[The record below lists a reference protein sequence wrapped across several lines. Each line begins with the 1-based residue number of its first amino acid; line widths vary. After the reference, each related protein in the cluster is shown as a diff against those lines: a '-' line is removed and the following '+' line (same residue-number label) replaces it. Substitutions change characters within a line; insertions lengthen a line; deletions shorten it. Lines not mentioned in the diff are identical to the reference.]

1 MQKQDKHRGKSK
13 ESLRY
18 AFVSVFG
25 FATGIISDNPLETA
39 ALLMYLAVGL
49 LVVAAVSVLSCYIW
63 ADD

>member
-39 ALLMYLAVGL
+39 QLPNTSGARLSQVGYRL
-49 LVVAAVSVLSCYIW
+49 
-63 ADD
+63 